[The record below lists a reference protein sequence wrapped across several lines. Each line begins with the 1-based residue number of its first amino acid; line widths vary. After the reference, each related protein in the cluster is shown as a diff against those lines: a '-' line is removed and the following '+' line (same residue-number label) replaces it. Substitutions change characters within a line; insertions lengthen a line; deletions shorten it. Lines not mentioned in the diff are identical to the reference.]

1 MANGRKVVA
10 RNRKATHDYYIE
22 ERYDAGIVLM
32 GSEIKSV
39 RNGHVNLQD
48 GFAQVRDGELWL
60 LGVHIKPYEQAG
72 VFGHHDPLRPRKLLL
87 HRREID
93 RIDRHLQQKGYTVVP
108 LELYLERGLAK
119 VEIATVRGKR
129 QYDKRESLAKRDA
142 QRQIDRAIKDR
153 YG

>member
-1 MANGRKVVA
+1 MTNSRKVVA
-10 RNRKATHDYYIE
+10 RNRRATHDYHIE

-48 GFAQVRDGELWL
+48 GFAQMRDGELWL

-72 VFGHHDPLRPRKLLL
+72 VFGHGDPLRPRKLLL
-87 HRREID
+87 HRKEID

-119 VEIATVRGKR
+119 LEIATVRGKR
-129 QYDKRESLAKRDA
+129 QYDKREALAKRDA

>member
-1 MANGRKVVA
+1 MSNGRKVVA
-10 RNRKATHDYYIE
+10 RNRRATHDYYIE
-22 ERYDAGIVLM
+22 ERYDAGVVLM

-60 LGVHIKPYEQAG
+60 LGIHIKPYEQAG

>member
-1 MANGRKVVA
+1 MAGRKVVA
-10 RNRKATHDYYIE
+10 RNRRARHDYFLE
-22 ERYDAGIVLM
+22 ERFDAGVVLV
-32 GSEIKSV
+32 GSEIKSI
-39 RNGHVNLQD
+39 RNGHVSLQD
-48 GFAQVRDGELWL
+48 GFAQMRDGELWL
-60 LGVHIKPYEQAG
+60 LGVHINPYEQAG
-72 VFGHHDPLRPRKLLL
+72 FFGHDDPLRPRKLLL
-87 HRREID
+87 HRKEID

-129 QYDKRESLAKRDA
+129 QYDKRDTLAKRDA